1 MSRIEKNVILGTID
15 ETLEEH
21 FACKKTEVTVFI
33 NRHFSLNEAVAIQ
46 KKSLWADLIF
56 YPLNA
61 LWSIPYLTAKKVI
74 ETFDKLGWSQA
85 NNLIKKVPSSFKT
98 RYQKTTEKILL
109 EDFLKDSQS
118 EIFTSLNLKLDLHEL
133 FSKAELERLNKK
145 VSDLYKEEVDKFS
158 SAQVLTTDLIA
169 TLLTLALGK
178 IFFHNSS
185 LGVAG
190 MGSKIARKVANEDAA
205 DKFFLG
211 KKIGSTFYNIFPV
224 APTNTQIYVA
234 TFGVGLILT
243 VLSISVA
250 VFSDPIRKSLGVQD
264 SKLNGLLNSLEQ
276 NLYMVFKAEIK
287 AKLKSYAQDQ
297 AA

>member
-1 MSRIEKNVILGTID
+1 MKKN
-15 ETLEEH
+15 
-21 FACKKTEVTVFI
+21 EVTVFI
-33 NRHFSLNEAVAIQ
+33 DRHFTLNEVVAIQ
-46 KKSLWADLIF
+46 KKSLLADLIF

-61 LWSIPYLTAKKVI
+61 LWSVPYLAVKKTI

-85 NNLIKKVPSSFKT
+85 NGLIKKVPSAFKT

-118 EIFTSLNLKLDLHEL
+118 EIFASLNSKLDLHAL
-133 FSKAELERLNKK
+133 FSKAEVEQLNKK
-145 VSDLYKEEVDKFS
+145 VSDLYKEEIDKFS

-169 TLLTLALGK
+169 TLLTLVAGK
-178 IFFHNSS
+178 LFFHNSS
-185 LGVAG
+185 LGITG

-205 DKFFLG
+205 DRFFLG
-211 KKIGSTFYNIFPV
+211 KRMGSTFYNIFPV

-234 TFGVGLILT
+234 TFGIGLMLT

-264 SKLNGLLNSLEQ
+264 SKLKGLLNSLEQ
-276 NLYMVFKAEIK
+276 NLYMIFKNEIK
-287 AKLKSYAQDQ
+287 AKIVVRKSSKE
-297 AA
+297 